1 MNDNIIKI
9 KRALISVFDKTDIVK
24 LAKSLAEHGIEI
36 VSTGGTARLLVD
48 NNIEVTQIDEITK
61 FPEVLGG
68 RVKTLHPNIYAGLL
82 SRLNN
87 SDDKETIKEFNIE
100 EFDLVVVNLYPF
112 QEIVET
118 TEDVAEIIENIDIG
132 GPSMIRASAKNYP
145 RVSVITQTAAYDGLV
160 KKLEINGGLSLSER
174 MSLAAEAFK
183 LSYNYDKIIS
193 NWFENY
199 LNPVQKNW
207 STDKIISEKKL
218 RYGENPHQSGAL
230 QINSKSGLGSIEQ
243 LQGKELSYNN
253 INDIDAALQLIDD
266 FKKDSPTFAII
277 KHANP
282 CGVAQKETLF
292 ASYIDALSCDPTSAF
307 GGILIAN
314 VPIDLSLIHI

>member
-145 RVSVITQTAAYDGLV
+145 RVSV
-160 KKLEINGGLSLSER
+160 
-174 MSLAAEAFK
+174 
-183 LSYNYDKIIS
+183 
-193 NWFENY
+193 
-199 LNPVQKNW
+199 
-207 STDKIISEKKL
+207 
-218 RYGENPHQSGAL
+218 
-230 QINSKSGLGSIEQ
+230 
-243 LQGKELSYNN
+243 
-253 INDIDAALQLIDD
+253 
-266 FKKDSPTFAII
+266 
-277 KHANP
+277 
-282 CGVAQKETLF
+282 
-292 ASYIDALSCDPTSAF
+292 
-307 GGILIAN
+307 
-314 VPIDLSLIHI
+314 

>member
-68 RVKTLHPNIYAGLL
+68 RVKTLHPNIYAGWL

-118 TEDVAEIIENIDIG
+118 TE
-132 GPSMIRASAKNYP
+132 
-145 RVSVITQTAAYDGLV
+145 
-160 KKLEINGGLSLSER
+160 
-174 MSLAAEAFK
+174 
-183 LSYNYDKIIS
+183 
-193 NWFENY
+193 
-199 LNPVQKNW
+199 
-207 STDKIISEKKL
+207 
-218 RYGENPHQSGAL
+218 
-230 QINSKSGLGSIEQ
+230 
-243 LQGKELSYNN
+243 
-253 INDIDAALQLIDD
+253 
-266 FKKDSPTFAII
+266 
-277 KHANP
+277 
-282 CGVAQKETLF
+282 
-292 ASYIDALSCDPTSAF
+292 
-307 GGILIAN
+307 
-314 VPIDLSLIHI
+314 LSLIHI

>member
-24 LAKSLAEHGIEI
+24 LAKSLTKHGIEI
-36 VSTGGTARLLVD
+36 VSSGGTARLLVD
-48 NNIEVTQIDEITK
+48 NKIEVTQIDEITK

-112 QEIVET
+112 QKIVET

-145 RVSVITQTAAYDGLV
+145 RVSVKTPTGAYDELV
-160 KKLEINGGLSLSER
+160 TKLE
-174 MSLAAEAFK
+174 
-183 LSYNYDKIIS
+183 
-193 NWFENY
+193 
-199 LNPVQKNW
+199 KNA
-207 STDKIISEKKL
+207 
-218 RYGENPHQSGAL
+218 GQS
-230 QINSKSGLGSIEQ
+230 
-243 LQGKELSYNN
+243 
-253 INDIDAALQLIDD
+253 
-266 FKKDSPTFAII
+266 
-277 KHANP
+277 
-282 CGVAQKETLF
+282 
-292 ASYIDALSCDPTSAF
+292 
-307 GGILIAN
+307 
-314 VPIDLSLIHI
+314 

>member
-87 SDDKETIKEFNIE
+87 SDDKETIKEFNKK

-112 QEIVET
+112 QKIV
-118 TEDVAEIIENIDIG
+118 
-132 GPSMIRASAKNYP
+132 
-145 RVSVITQTAAYDGLV
+145 
-160 KKLEINGGLSLSER
+160 
-174 MSLAAEAFK
+174 
-183 LSYNYDKIIS
+183 
-193 NWFENY
+193 
-199 LNPVQKNW
+199 
-207 STDKIISEKKL
+207 
-218 RYGENPHQSGAL
+218 
-230 QINSKSGLGSIEQ
+230 
-243 LQGKELSYNN
+243 
-253 INDIDAALQLIDD
+253 
-266 FKKDSPTFAII
+266 
-277 KHANP
+277 
-282 CGVAQKETLF
+282 
-292 ASYIDALSCDPTSAF
+292 
-307 GGILIAN
+307 
-314 VPIDLSLIHI
+314 

>member
-24 LAKSLAEHGIEI
+24 LAKSLEELGIEI

-112 QEIVET
+112 QKLQISYYLHSQGY
-118 TEDVAEIIENIDIG
+118 IENLYHWTLIVFVN
-132 GPSMIRASAKNYP
+132 SLQM
-145 RVSVITQTAAYDGLV
+145 GLIQPP
-160 KKLEINGGLSLSER
+160 E
-174 MSLAAEAFK
+174 
-183 LSYNYDKIIS
+183 
-193 NWFENY
+193 
-199 LNPVQKNW
+199 
-207 STDKIISEKKL
+207 
-218 RYGENPHQSGAL
+218 
-230 QINSKSGLGSIEQ
+230 
-243 LQGKELSYNN
+243 
-253 INDIDAALQLIDD
+253 
-266 FKKDSPTFAII
+266 
-277 KHANP
+277 
-282 CGVAQKETLF
+282 
-292 ASYIDALSCDPTSAF
+292 
-307 GGILIAN
+307 
-314 VPIDLSLIHI
+314 

>member
-24 LAKSLAEHGIEI
+24 LAESLAKLGIEI

-112 QEIVET
+112 QKIVET

-145 RVSVITQTAAYDGLV
+145 R
-160 KKLEINGGLSLSER
+160 
-174 MSLAAEAFK
+174 
-183 LSYNYDKIIS
+183 
-193 NWFENY
+193 
-199 LNPVQKNW
+199 
-207 STDKIISEKKL
+207 
-218 RYGENPHQSGAL
+218 
-230 QINSKSGLGSIEQ
+230 
-243 LQGKELSYNN
+243 
-253 INDIDAALQLIDD
+253 
-266 FKKDSPTFAII
+266 
-277 KHANP
+277 
-282 CGVAQKETLF
+282 
-292 ASYIDALSCDPTSAF
+292 
-307 GGILIAN
+307 GILR
-314 VPIDLSLIHI
+314 

>member
-24 LAKSLAEHGIEI
+24 LAKSLTELGIEI

-48 NNIEVTQIDEITK
+48 NKIEVTQIDEITK

-112 QEIVET
+112 QKIVET
-118 TEDVAEIIENIDIG
+118 TKDVAEIIENIDIG

-145 RVSVITQTAAYDGLV
+145 RVSVITHTGAYDDLV
-160 KKLEINGGLSLSER
+160 RKLEINGGLSLSER

-183 LSYNYDKIIS
+183 LTYNYDKIIS

-199 LNPVQKNW
+199 LNPDQKNR
-207 STDKIISEKKL
+207 SSDKIISEKKMQIIIFFIVWLIIKFIFLVNLCNL
-218 RYGENPHQSGAL
+218 R
-230 QINSKSGLGSIEQ
+230 NSQKSGYS
-243 LQGKELSYNN
+243 
-253 INDIDAALQLIDD
+253 
-266 FKKDSPTFAII
+266 
-277 KHANP
+277 
-282 CGVAQKETLF
+282 
-292 ASYIDALSCDPTSAF
+292 
-307 GGILIAN
+307 
-314 VPIDLSLIHI
+314 

>member
-112 QEIVET
+112 QKIVET
-118 TEDVAEIIENIDIG
+118 TEDVAEIIENIDI
-132 GPSMIRASAKNYP
+132 
-145 RVSVITQTAAYDGLV
+145 
-160 KKLEINGGLSLSER
+160 
-174 MSLAAEAFK
+174 
-183 LSYNYDKIIS
+183 
-193 NWFENY
+193 
-199 LNPVQKNW
+199 
-207 STDKIISEKKL
+207 
-218 RYGENPHQSGAL
+218 
-230 QINSKSGLGSIEQ
+230 
-243 LQGKELSYNN
+243 
-253 INDIDAALQLIDD
+253 
-266 FKKDSPTFAII
+266 
-277 KHANP
+277 
-282 CGVAQKETLF
+282 
-292 ASYIDALSCDPTSAF
+292 
-307 GGILIAN
+307 
-314 VPIDLSLIHI
+314 

>member
-112 QEIVET
+112 QRIVET

-132 GPSMIRASAKNYP
+132 G
-145 RVSVITQTAAYDGLV
+145 
-160 KKLEINGGLSLSER
+160 
-174 MSLAAEAFK
+174 
-183 LSYNYDKIIS
+183 
-193 NWFENY
+193 
-199 LNPVQKNW
+199 
-207 STDKIISEKKL
+207 L
-218 RYGENPHQSGAL
+218 R
-230 QINSKSGLGSIEQ
+230 
-243 LQGKELSYNN
+243 
-253 INDIDAALQLIDD
+253 
-266 FKKDSPTFAII
+266 
-277 KHANP
+277 
-282 CGVAQKETLF
+282 
-292 ASYIDALSCDPTSAF
+292 
-307 GGILIAN
+307 
-314 VPIDLSLIHI
+314 

>member
-24 LAKSLAEHGIEI
+24 LDKSLAEHGIEI

-112 QEIVET
+112 QKIVET

-132 GPSMIRASAKNYP
+132 GPSMIRAS
-145 RVSVITQTAAYDGLV
+145 
-160 KKLEINGGLSLSER
+160 
-174 MSLAAEAFK
+174 
-183 LSYNYDKIIS
+183 
-193 NWFENY
+193 
-199 LNPVQKNW
+199 
-207 STDKIISEKKL
+207 
-218 RYGENPHQSGAL
+218 
-230 QINSKSGLGSIEQ
+230 
-243 LQGKELSYNN
+243 
-253 INDIDAALQLIDD
+253 
-266 FKKDSPTFAII
+266 
-277 KHANP
+277 
-282 CGVAQKETLF
+282 
-292 ASYIDALSCDPTSAF
+292 
-307 GGILIAN
+307 
-314 VPIDLSLIHI
+314 

>member
-36 VSTGGTARLLVD
+36 VSTGGTARLLVE

-145 RVSVITQTAAYDGLV
+145 RVSVITQTGAYDGLV
-160 KKLEINGGLSLSER
+160 KKLEINGGLSLSDR
-174 MSLAAEAFK
+174 MSLAAEAFT
-183 LSYNYDKIIS
+183 LTYNYDKIIS

-199 LNPVQKNW
+199 FNPDQKNR
-207 STDKIISEKKL
+207 SSDKIISEKK
-218 RYGENPHQSGAL
+218 
-230 QINSKSGLGSIEQ
+230 
-243 LQGKELSYNN
+243 
-253 INDIDAALQLIDD
+253 
-266 FKKDSPTFAII
+266 I
-277 KHANP
+277 K
-282 CGVAQKETLF
+282 
-292 ASYIDALSCDPTSAF
+292 IW
-307 GGILIAN
+307 
-314 VPIDLSLIHI
+314 

>member
-1 MNDNIIKI
+1 
-9 KRALISVFDKTDIVK
+9 
-24 LAKSLAEHGIEI
+24 
-36 VSTGGTARLLVD
+36 
-48 NNIEVTQIDEITK
+48 
-61 FPEVLGG
+61 
-68 RVKTLHPNIYAGLL
+68 
-82 SRLNN
+82 
-87 SDDKETIKEFNIE
+87 
-100 EFDLVVVNLYPF
+100 
-112 QEIVET
+112 
-118 TEDVAEIIENIDIG
+118 
-132 GPSMIRASAKNYP
+132 
-145 RVSVITQTAAYDGLV
+145 
-160 KKLEINGGLSLSER
+160 

-199 LNPVQKNW
+199 LNPDQKNW

-266 FKKDSPTFAII
+266 FKRDSPTFAII

-282 CGVAQKETLF
+282 CGVAQKDTLF
-292 ASYIDALSCDPTSAF
+292 ASYIDALSCDPKS
-307 GGILIAN
+307 
-314 VPIDLSLIHI
+314 DLVVF

>member
-112 QEIVET
+112 QKIVET

-132 GPSMIRASAKNYP
+132 A
-145 RVSVITQTAAYDGLV
+145 VSYTHLTL
-160 KKLEINGGLSLSER
+160 
-174 MSLAAEAFK
+174 
-183 LSYNYDKIIS
+183 
-193 NWFENY
+193 
-199 LNPVQKNW
+199 
-207 STDKIISEKKL
+207 
-218 RYGENPHQSGAL
+218 
-230 QINSKSGLGSIEQ
+230 
-243 LQGKELSYNN
+243 
-253 INDIDAALQLIDD
+253 
-266 FKKDSPTFAII
+266 PTIYS
-277 KHANP
+277 
-282 CGVAQKETLF
+282 V
-292 ASYIDALSCDPTSAF
+292 
-307 GGILIAN
+307 
-314 VPIDLSLIHI
+314 